1 MARKA
6 VLRQS
11 RSTPATNPDEEKQPA
26 DSVVQSLLTERRSLM
41 VALER
46 ARLELADA
54 RGATSGPDPRVA
66 ELSSELKRLRT
77 QLDEARAEVNL
88 LRTER
93 DELRDGILRA
103 LELARAPDE

>member
-1 MARKA
+1 MSRK
-6 VLRQS
+6 
-11 RSTPATNPDEEKQPA
+11 PADHQPA
-26 DSVVQSLLTERRSLM
+26 DSVVQSLLAERRSLM

-66 ELSSELKRLRT
+66 ELQAELKRLRT
-77 QLDEARAEVNL
+77 HLDEARAEVNL

-103 LELARAPDE
+103 LEVATAAGE